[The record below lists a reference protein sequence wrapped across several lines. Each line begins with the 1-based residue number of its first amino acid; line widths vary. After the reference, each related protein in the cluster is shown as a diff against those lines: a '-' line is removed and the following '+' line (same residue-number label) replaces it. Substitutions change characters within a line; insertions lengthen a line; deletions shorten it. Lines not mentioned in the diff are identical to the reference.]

1 MRLQRTHIIALANQK
16 GGCGKTTAALN
27 IAAACA
33 AEGYRTCLVDIDQQC
48 NATDTFGINQDE
60 LAKQGR
66 FTVADA
72 FLAKRPA
79 TEIALEFPDRFDGLL
94 SLIPSHRGL
103 SSIPH
108 RLDAELQATVANDSF
123 SEIDSDDLKNEQRKR
138 LRNSLKSLRGRVD
151 FVFIDTPPELGFLMT
166 SGLIASDWYI
176 IPVFPSG
183 YDLKGLEK
191 LTQTVSKIRDRHNP
205 HLQLIGVL
213 LGRMHPRAK
222 LDSDIQYMLGEVFG
236 TDRVFETTIAETVRH
251 REATVYCKT
260 ILEHAPG
267 EAAADQFHS
276 VARELFARVRQAERG
291 GETTTDQPKRKVANG

>member
-16 GGCGKTTAALN
+16 GGCGKTTAAVN
-27 IAAACA
+27 VAAACA

-48 NATDTFGINQDE
+48 NATDNFGVNQDE
-60 LAKQGR
+60 LVKEGR

-79 TEIALEFPDRFDGLL
+79 TEITLELRDRFDGNL
-94 SLIPSHRGL
+94 SLIPGHRGL

-108 RLDAELQATVANDSF
+108 RLEAELQAAVANDDV
-123 SEIDSDDLKNEQRKR
+123 SEIDADDLKNEQRKR
-138 LRNSLKSLRGRVD
+138 LRNSLKSLRGGVD
-151 FVFIDTPPELGFLMT
+151 LVFIDTPPELGFLMT
-166 SGLIASDWYI
+166 SGLIAADWYI

-191 LTQTVSKIRDRHNP
+191 LTQTVAKIRDRHNP
-205 HLQLIGVL
+205 HLQLLGVL

-222 LDSDIQYMLGEVFG
+222 LDADIFAMLGDAFG
-236 TDRVFETTIAETVRH
+236 QDRVFETTIAETVRH

-267 EAAADQFHS
+267 EPAADQFRG
-276 VARELFARVRQAERG
+276 VARELLARVRQAERG
-291 GETTTDQPKRKVANG
+291 GEAADQTKRKVANA